1 MRTFAVF
8 AVIIYGTLVLYIETQ
23 LGFNYIY
30 YLWVPYYSMLTI
42 LYILV
47 IIVLNCKMRNL
58 KGGFNMEIESI
69 NKQFLVFLFAY
80 ITRLAFEVHQISTDD
95 KFDNFYACIFISVI

>member
-1 MRTFAVF
+1 MRTLAVF

-23 LGFNYIY
+23 LGFKYIY

-80 ITRLAFEVHQISTDD
+80 ITRIAWWVTEILTDD
-95 KFDNFYACIFISVI
+95 SFNNFYACIFVSAI